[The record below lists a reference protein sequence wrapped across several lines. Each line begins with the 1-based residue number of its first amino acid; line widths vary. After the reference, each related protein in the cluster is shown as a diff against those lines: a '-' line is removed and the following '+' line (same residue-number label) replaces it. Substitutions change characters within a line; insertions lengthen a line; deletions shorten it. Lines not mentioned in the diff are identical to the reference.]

1 MKFSAF
7 LTVSSAFLAM
17 VAAQG
22 SVSVTTPLPGT
33 KYKAGTEVII
43 RWAEPKNPTIS
54 QIALARGKA
63 TALNVL
69 SIIGKDINARD
80 MQYKWTIPYEIENGD
95 DYALE
100 FGTSPDI
107 SFAGPFTIEGGVG
120 IVPTGNSSA
129 PAAPVSPA
137 PASPPAADA
146 APAPGF
152 SSPAAP
158 AAAPVSSTSP
168 SSTAGVSQSANVP
181 VASNSHHASAGIKEL
196 PSSVVLGFGIAAY
209 AVSQLF

>member
-1 MKFSAF
+1 MKFSAI

-17 VAAQG
+17 VVAQG

-43 RWAEPKNPTIS
+43 RWTDPKTTTIS

-69 SIIGKDINARD
+69 SIIGKDINAKD
-80 MQYKWTIPYEIENGD
+80 MQYSWTIPYEIENGD

-107 SFAGPFTIEGGVG
+107 SFAGPFSIEGGVG
-120 IVPTGNSSA
+120 IVPTANASVPAS

-137 PASPPAADA
+137 PVDPA
-146 APAPGF
+146 APAQGV

-158 AAAPVSSTSP
+158 APAPVSSSSP
-168 SSTAGVSQSANVP
+168 SSTTAGVSHSSNMPA
-181 VASNSHHASAGIKEL
+181 ASNSMHASAGVKEL
-196 PSSVVLGFGIAAY
+196 PSGIVLGFGIAAY